1 MEKKV
6 EVRILNQPFTFIGDD
21 EERIKRVAQ
30 CIDEKIVYARNNYGI
45 VNTLNAVIMA
55 MMDLMD
61 EYMDMRDQ
69 AEGFEGRT
77 LKLLKKVEEFEV
89 PCDARDKR

>member
-21 EERIKRVAQ
+21 EDRIKRVAQ
-30 CIDEKIVYARNNYGI
+30 CVNDRIVFTQSNYGI

-55 MMDLMD
+55 LMDLMD
-61 EYMDMRDQ
+61 EYLDMQEQ
-69 AEGFEGRT
+69 AERFEGQT

-89 PCDARDKR
+89 TCGARDKW

>member
-21 EERIKRVAQ
+21 EDRIKRVAQ
-30 CIDEKIVYARNNYGI
+30 CVNDRIVFTQSNYGI

-55 MMDLMD
+55 LMDLMD
-61 EYMDMRDQ
+61 EYLDMQEQ
-69 AEGFEGRT
+69 AERFEGQT

-89 PCDARDKR
+89 PCGARDKL

>member
-6 EVRILNQPFTFIGDD
+6 EVRILNQPFTFIGGD
-21 EERIKRVAQ
+21 EDRIKRVAQ
-30 CIDEKIVYARNNYGI
+30 CVNDRIVFTQSNYGI

-55 MMDLMD
+55 LMDLMD
-61 EYMDMRDQ
+61 EYLDMQEQ
-69 AEGFEGRT
+69 AERFEGQT

-89 PCDARDKR
+89 PCGARDKW

>member
-6 EVRILNQPFTFIGDD
+6 EVRILNQPFTFVGDD
-21 EERIKRVAQ
+21 EGRIRRVAQ
-30 CIDEKIVYARNNYGI
+30 CIDEKISYVQSNYGI

-55 MMDLMD
+55 MMELMD
-61 EYMDMRDQ
+61 EYMDIRDQ
-69 AEGFEGRT
+69 AERVEGRT

-89 PCDARDKR
+89 PCDVRDKW